1 MGRILLYESYL
12 RMIENSVGTKMFRNL
27 YLEHGDRKIDV
38 TENGDLSC
46 AFFVSNVLLIWGLIS
61 EGHAT
66 IKGTIKDMKK
76 NGWKEVSPGK
86 IRPGD
91 VIVWGEKKSGKRRIR
106 SHVGFYVGDE
116 KTISHS
122 DGIKAINCHH
132 WTYNNKRKIT
142 AVYRYP
148 FKFPKG
154 KSTKFSPTTKSA
166 VLLR

>member
-76 NGWKEVSPGK
+76 NGWKKLPQKELK
-86 IRPGD
+86 PGD
-91 VIVWGEKKSGKRRIR
+91 IIVWEEKKSGKGRTC
-106 SHVGFYVGDE
+106 SHIGFYIGNE

-132 WTYNNKRKIT
+132 WTYNDRRKIT
-142 AVYRYP
+142 AAYRHS
-148 FKFPKG
+148 FG
-154 KSTKFSPTTKSA
+154 SS
-166 VLLR
+166 